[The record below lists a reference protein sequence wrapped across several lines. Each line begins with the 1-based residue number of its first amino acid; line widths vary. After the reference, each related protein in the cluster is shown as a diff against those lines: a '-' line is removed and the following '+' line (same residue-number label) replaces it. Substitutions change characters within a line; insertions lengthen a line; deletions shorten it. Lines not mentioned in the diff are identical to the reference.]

1 MIIRG
6 ITNLLIIYGLHVMKK
21 KRKYFIIRDIILTVF
36 FLQSI
41 IASTERN
48 YEYLSEGAAESIVT
62 SLGYLRYWYGFN
74 RCSLLM
80 LILPFI
86 SSFIIRVINMVVL
99 VSYSQYRIKDSDSE
113 TYF

>member
-48 YEYLSEGAAESIVT
+48 YEYLSEGAAKSIVT

-74 RCSLLM
+74 RCLLLM
-80 LILPFI
+80 LISPFI
-86 SSFIIRVINMVVL
+86 SSLGIKIANLLIL
-99 VSYSQYRIKDSDSE
+99 VGY
-113 TYF
+113 T